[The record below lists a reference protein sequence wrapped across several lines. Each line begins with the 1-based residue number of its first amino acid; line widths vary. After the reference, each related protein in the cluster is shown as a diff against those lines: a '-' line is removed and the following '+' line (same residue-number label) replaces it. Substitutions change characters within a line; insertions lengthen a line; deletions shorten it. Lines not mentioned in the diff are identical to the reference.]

1 MVATAY
7 VLITVAHGKARKVY
21 EELAKID
28 GVAQVHAIA
37 GPYDIIAVV
46 HGRDFNAIG
55 NLIINKIQPID
66 GIERTLTCN
75 VIEFEQ

>member
-7 VLITVAHGKARKVY
+7 VLITVTHGMAKKVY
-21 EELAKID
+21 EALSKID

-46 HGRDFNAIG
+46 QARDFNALG
-55 NLIINKIQPID
+55 NLIVDKIQPVE